1 MESIIDGDTD
11 GMETFGG
18 NHSEMNHFLVVGSH
32 RNGSKCAERNHF
44 LVVITAEWNRFF
56 MSITVIHCFFHF
68 SLSFEAICL
77 FPSNLM
83 ITKS

>member
-1 MESIIDGDTD
+1 MESIIDGDTN
-11 GMETFGG
+11 GIMETIVGG

-56 MSITVIHCFFHF
+56 MSIT
-68 SLSFEAICL
+68 A
-77 FPSNLM
+77 
-83 ITKS
+83 